1 MTKRSISPYL
11 LLVLV
16 TLFWAGNSVVARY
29 IRLEM
34 PPISLSFWRWAVAG
48 ALLLPFVWRDMRRDW
63 PLVKANQGTVALL
76 ALLGVTNYNTFLY
89 LALQTT
95 TASNALL
102 LVSTMPL
109 VIILLSRLILGSSIQ
124 LRQSLGITASMAGVA
139 VIVAHGELK
148 RLLELNLSSGDLWVL
163 AAVFSWGVYSVLLKR
178 RPVGLDGMS
187 LLGYTVVIGTMFI
200 LPLYLWE
207 LGTGRTVNL
216 NLLTLSSVFYVALFP
231 SLLAYLFWNHAVEEV
246 GPNRAGQFVHLVP
259 VFGTLMSVFLLGERL
274 HGYHYAGISLVAVG
288 IVLATVGNAVS
299 VQRTSVK
306 PGP

>member
-163 AAVFSWGVYSVLLKR
+163 AAVFSWGAYSVLLKR

-216 NLLTLSSVFYVALFP
+216 NPLTLSSVFYVALFP

-288 IVLATVGNAVS
+288 IVLATVGNSVS

-306 PGP
+306 PGT